1 MTVFYRKSY
10 ILVGVFPSSPSS
22 VIPPH
27 GVGRR
32 WRWWRW
38 CFSGPA
44 CGRLNL
50 SLLIW
55 HRSHILYAGVRV
67 HKGGAGVPVLWGIC
81 RRTDLPDLP
90 HTSTSSSPPPHTLTS
105 SHRFDLWPMTAGAPG
120 LHVPS
125 ASPYWFLAMNLTLGA
140 SGDHRDNNERDIV
153 PSLRDKFP
161 NQTIALHFPL
171 FTLFI
176 KTSHLSWAV
185 LVLFQQLIH
194 EWEVRGSACIS
205 CPWEKTRPIYSD

>member
-1 MTVFYRKSY
+1 MTQESY
-10 ILVGVFPSSPSS
+10 FICRGQSSQGRCRSSGALRHLLEDRFHRPSSHIHILLSPSS
-22 VIPPH
+22 H
-27 GVGRR
+27 T
-32 WRWWRW
+32 
-38 CFSGPA
+38 
-44 CGRLNL
+44 
-50 SLLIW
+50 
-55 HRSHILYAGVRV
+55 H
-67 HKGGAGVPVLWGIC
+67 VL
-81 RRTDLPDLP
+81 PQV
-90 HTSTSSSPPPHTLTS
+90 
-105 SHRFDLWPMTAGAPG
+105 WPMTYDCWGPWPPRP
-120 LHVPS
+120 LS
-125 ASPYWFLAMNLTLGA
+125 LPYWFLAMNLTLWA

-194 EWEVRGSACIS
+194 EWEVRGNACIS